1 MKYLT
6 PYIEKLAKKAS
17 EKSLAKQGVSC
28 GIFQDLDNRVGN
40 SKSRQQY
47 YSLQK

>member
-6 PYIEKLAKKAS
+6 PYIEKLAKKAR

-28 GIFQDLDNRVGN
+28 GIFQDLDSNLGN
-40 SKSRQQY
+40 SKSRQNY
-47 YSLQK
+47 YTSK

>member
-28 GIFQDLDNRVGN
+28 GIFQDLDVNLGTK
-40 SKSRQQY
+40 KSRQNY
-47 YSLQK
+47 HVISK